1 MSDYDINNA
10 KNDIEN
16 LQGQNK
22 YDFQEIKR
30 LDGLIKDY
38 DKRVTQAINL
48 NNQINK
54 KIQCDYEN
62 IKKIILDENVQLQLN
77 NKIEVNKILMQ
88 NQINEN
94 KTFTKNNI
102 DAINLQLDTINL
114 EKANESFVT
123 RKIAEAKLE
132 GVGVDTS
139 SLAFRSDVDDELL
152 KGEKRL
158 DLKYIRGTIY
168 GNGDF
173 SDDAKYFR
181 TENPLLYET
190 DTSSKIYVK
199 DGYQIIVWRW
209 SNLSENALAA
219 QTFTTITD
227 YTFKANLYYHFVLKR
242 IDTTETVLDS
252 EISNFKIITYP
263 NYYFKVELNEANNK
277 INELDTTV
285 NNLLDNF
292 GATYATKY
300 TDKEDEII
308 NNVYKSLTSGTI
320 VFGLITDNHC
330 GIPNW
335 ESLYKH
341 GKILNSL
348 AQRVGADFCINLG
361 DIFVD
366 EDDRNENL
374 YRLNEYWK
382 YNNNSFLPNLY
393 CKGNHECF
401 VQTDNKVALEDWQ
414 ILAQTQRTNRYV
426 SKSTNELYYYFDI
439 RQCRFIVLDSSSNTN
454 CGFSDKQEQFL
465 QEAFNS
471 IGDKKAVIFT
481 HIPLDSSLML
491 QATPKNADKI
501 RNILSKNKDKVIAV
515 MHGHTH
521 WDNNVKLDDI
531 EQISFCCAMPGKQD
545 TSSFVGLGSP
555 LSYERLHGTY
565 TEYCFD
571 IVCVDVYAN
580 VVSTF
585 RFGAGS
591 NRIINCK

>member
-1 MSDYDINNA
+1 MSDYNINNA
-10 KNDIEN
+10 KNDIQN
-16 LQGQNK
+16 LQDQNN

-30 LDGLIKDY
+30 LDGLLKDY
-38 DKRVTQAINL
+38 DKRVTQAINF
-48 NNQINK
+48 NNLINK
-54 KIQCDYEN
+54 KIESDYEN
-62 IKKIILDENVQLQLN
+62 IKKIILDENASATLN

-132 GVGVDTS
+132 GAGVDTS

-173 SDDAKYFR
+173 SDDTKYFR
-181 TENPLLYET
+181 TENPLLYKT

-209 SNLSENALAA
+209 ANLSENALAA
-219 QTFTTITD
+219 QTFTTTTD
-227 YTFKANLYYHFVLKR
+227 FTFKANLFYHFVLKR
-242 IDTTETVLDS
+242 IDTTQTMLDG
-252 EISNFKIITYP
+252 EISNIKIITYP
-263 NYYFKVELNEANNK
+263 NYYFKVGLNEANNK

-285 NNLLDNF
+285 NNLLENF
-292 GATYATKY
+292 GATYATNY
-300 TDKEDEII
+300 TVKEDEII

-330 GIPNW
+330 GIKSW
-335 ESLYKH
+335 ESCYKH

-366 EDDRNENL
+366 VDDINENL

-501 RNILSKNKDKVIAV
+501 RNILSKNKVAI
-515 MHGHTH
+515 
-521 WDNNVKLDDI
+521 I
-531 EQISFCCAMPGKQD
+531 Q
-545 TSSFVGLGSP
+545 P
-555 LSYERLHGTY
+555 LYYILNFY
-565 TEYCFD
+565 FL
-571 IVCVDVYAN
+571 IFLL
-580 VVSTF
+580 TF
-585 RFGAGS
+585 LKPVLKY
-591 NRIINCK
+591 IL